1 MKERERERERGEGK
15 AVSIFCLSG
24 KSFLRRSDRIVAK
37 RLRAEREE
45 AKEDA

>member
-1 MKERERERERGEGK
+1 MKEREREREGKGK